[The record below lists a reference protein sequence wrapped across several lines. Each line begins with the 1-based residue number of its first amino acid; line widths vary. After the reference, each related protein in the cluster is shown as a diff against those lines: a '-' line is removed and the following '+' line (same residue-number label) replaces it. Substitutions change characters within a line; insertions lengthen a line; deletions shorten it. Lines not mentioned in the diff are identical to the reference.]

1 MEYGN
6 WYEARYK
13 NDALGQYGAMLRGFG
28 GLAAGAS
35 YGVLGLLAE
44 NALAVSGAAAVV
56 PVVLW
61 VGLAAVV
68 LGTIMGLL
76 SKEDMDSWMENGFWG
91 KSEKYWGNAIKG
103 YEWED
108 DRKKPFKVQFNK
120 SKFQYIENNTE
131 FNMSQNSQEI
141 FKSYEI
147 ELQRYFA
154 FKENIKLSKYESPNA
169 VLVEHP
175 SINNNAMAQSIR
187 VDSQIT
193 VMTEYAHYSS
203 TQQPERIVFIENGK
217 AAIYFPTP
225 WKGIPWA
232 ITGTRKE
239 KAKMETIDPRSVK
252 SIRLKVYLADYQGSE
267 GKISSESTTIPMK

>member
-1 MEYGN
+1 
-6 WYEARYK
+6 
-13 NDALGQYGAMLRGFG
+13 
-28 GLAAGAS
+28 
-35 YGVLGLLAE
+35 
-44 NALAVSGAAAVV
+44 
-56 PVVLW
+56 
-61 VGLAAVV
+61 
-68 LGTIMGLL
+68 MGLL

-91 KSEKYWGNAIKG
+91 GSPNYWGNPIRG
-103 YEWED
+103 YEWTAEREKSFD
-108 DRKKPFKVQFNK
+108 VLFRD
-120 SKFQYIENNTE
+120 SKFLYVESNQESIL
-131 FNMSQNSQEI
+131 SQESQGV
-141 FKSYEI
+141 FNYYEI

-193 VMTEYAHYSS
+193 VMTEYVHYSS

-225 WKGIPWA
+225 WKGISWA